1 MFEMKIDFPIKI
13 TSEVV
18 GYETLIEFYEK
29 MSTIYNSVIIIDFRN
44 NYWFEANLCAI
55 FGAMVEELENR
66 GNSIKLVNIKQPK
79 DILSRNGFLIKWGTL
94 KPLATYNTHTN
105 THTHYV
111 VVQGQY
117 QQDLTT
123 AILFLLV

>member
-44 NYWFEANLCAI
+44 NYWFEAN
-55 FGAMVEELENR
+55 R
-66 GNSIKLVNIKQPK
+66 
-79 DILSRNGFLIKWGTL
+79 
-94 KPLATYNTHTN
+94 
-105 THTHYV
+105 
-111 VVQGQY
+111 
-117 QQDLTT
+117 
-123 AILFLLV
+123 

>member
-79 DILSRNGFLIKWGTL
+79 DILSRTFDV
-94 KPLATYNTHTN
+94 AE
-105 THTHYV
+105 
-111 VVQGQY
+111 
-117 QQDLTT
+117 
-123 AILFLLV
+123 LF